1 MIKPEGRMIK
11 LKYVIKHNKS
21 NQINHCVQY
30 SLCPFDLLLWRS
42 FTKIFRYVH
51 FNFILTTQIVET
63 IAWTTTTL
71 CSLRVRCLH
80 IKVSSVITIYNGRNL
95 NASINK
101 HLNYWRHYWLC
112 NNDAND
118 IVVIVLHLYMK
129 SSHTNCKVYSIQHM
143 WSSLSVT
150 ATI

>member
-1 MIKPEGRMIK
+1 M
-11 LKYVIKHNKS
+11 S
-21 NQINHCVQY
+21 NIFCV
-30 SLCPFDLLLWRS
+30 SVCLFDLLLWCS
-42 FTKIFRYVH
+42 FTKLFRYVH

-71 CSLRVRCLH
+71 CSLRVRCLN
-80 IKVSSVITIYNGRNL
+80 IKVSYVITIYKGKNL

-112 NNDAND
+112 NNNAND
-118 IVVIVLHLYMK
+118 IAVIVLHLYMK
-129 SSHTNCKVYSIQHM
+129 SSHENCKVYSIQHM

-150 ATI
+150 YDRSVIFAGYSGLLH